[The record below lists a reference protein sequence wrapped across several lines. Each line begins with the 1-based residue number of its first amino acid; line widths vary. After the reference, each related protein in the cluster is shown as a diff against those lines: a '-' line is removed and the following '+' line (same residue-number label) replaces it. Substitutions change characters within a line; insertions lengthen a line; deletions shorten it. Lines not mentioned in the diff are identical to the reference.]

1 MGFIEGTDRAQA
13 SLLPACVD
21 DYVAPDG
28 LVRVVDAF
36 VDRLDLVDLG
46 FTRAIA
52 ATIGRPG
59 DHPADVL
66 RLHTLS
72 APVVATLRRFG

>member
-21 DYVAPDG
+21 DYIAPDG

-36 VDRLDLVDLG
+36 VDSLDLVSLG

-52 ATIGRPG
+52 AATGNPRLQHPPRRKRILSES
-59 DHPADVL
+59 DHP
-66 RLHTLS
+66 
-72 APVVATLRRFG
+72 